1 MKNIINNN
9 CSNNTNTNTNNQINN
24 NKSEVK
30 TMKQL
35 NVNSI
40 NKVINSENNSVIAS
54 TIGFAGIGNDGFLFN
69 TINNIEQISAYLL
82 LCEANNFEA
91 PDNGIEGFAR
101 LSQIYFNTIEYR
113 DFAGIGSVQQLREY
127 DQVESKVEV
136 TLTGWRIATFIDID
150 GTEYQV
156 TPMSDEQ
163 LESVRTYAE
172 TYNEMQ
178 PANIRVS
185 LEDIDAVIEDYRY
198 NRNNF
203 IYDICLASN
212 TKQSICKDAARE
224 FKPGQMITE
233 PRAVVVS
240 FPCCERDHVEYNP
253 NDLGFVFDDGIDYN
267 RVRAYLLVCEL
278 NGFTTPSNGGNGF
291 ARLAQV
297 YYNTVPAKTLD
308 VSSIDLC
315 GCLLNPECYD
325 EAYHFE
331 LNGWDIGSYI
341 DDSGEVLPI
350 KALTDDDFVQIG
362 EYAKQINAMQPEAI
376 RLSDDQIDEYVASK
390 CSYTADE
397 DDDFCLATS
406 SKQSVRKDALREF
419 NPAVMSDEPYA
430 VIVSYPHDGRT
441 ELSYDPND
449 LCFAI
454 DDLISYNRLNA
465 FLLVCKLNGFTAPS
479 NDDGFAR
486 LAQVYY
492 NTTSNK
498 RGCAGIEKCGYYLNP
513 ECFDDAYHFELKGW
527 DIAYYVDASG
537 EVMTVKPLTNEDLDQ
552 IGEYA
557 KQINVMQPEAIRLSN
572 DQIDAYIA
580 NAKLEG

>member
-9 CSNNTNTNTNNQINN
+9 CSDNSNNEINN
-24 NKSEVK
+24 NKNEVK

-178 PANIRVS
+178 PVNIRVS

-198 NRNNF
+198 NRSNF
-203 IYDICLASN
+203 IYNVQLATSN
-212 TKQSICKDAARE
+212 VKQYVRKDAARE

-240 FPCCERDHVEYNP
+240 YPYCDRDHVEYNP
-253 NDLGFVFDDGIDYN
+253 DDLGFVFDDGLDYN
-267 RVRAYLLVCEL
+267 RLNAFLLVCKL
-278 NGFTTPSNGGNGF
+278 NGFNAPSNGDNGF

-308 VSSIDLC
+308 ASSIDRC
-315 GCLLNPECYD
+315 GCLLNPEVYE

-331 LNGWDIGSYI
+331 LNGWDISSYI

-350 KALTDDDFVQIG
+350 KALTVDDFDQIG

-376 RLSDDQIDEYVASK
+376 RL
-390 CSYTADE
+390 
-397 DDDFCLATS
+397 
-406 SKQSVRKDALREF
+406 
-419 NPAVMSDEPYA
+419 N
-430 VIVSYPHDGRT
+430 
-441 ELSYDPND
+441 N
-449 LCFAI
+449 
-454 DDLISYNRLNA
+454 N
-465 FLLVCKLNGFTAPS
+465 
-479 NDDGFAR
+479 
-486 LAQVYY
+486 
-492 NTTSNK
+492 
-498 RGCAGIEKCGYYLNP
+498 
-513 ECFDDAYHFELKGW
+513 
-527 DIAYYVDASG
+527 
-537 EVMTVKPLTNEDLDQ
+537 
-552 IGEYA
+552 
-557 KQINVMQPEAIRLSN
+557 
-572 DQIDAYIA
+572 QIDAYIA

>member
-9 CSNNTNTNTNNQINN
+9 CSNNTNNEINN

-40 NKVINSENNSVIAS
+40 NKIINSENNSVIAS

-198 NRNNF
+198 NRSNF
-203 IYDICLASN
+203 IYNVQLATSN
-212 TKQSICKDAARE
+212 VKQYVRKDAARE

-240 FPCCERDHVEYNP
+240 YPYCDRDHVEYNP
-253 NDLGFVFDDGIDYN
+253 DDLGFVFDDGIDYN
-267 RVRAYLLVCEL
+267 RLNAFLLVCKL
-278 NGFTTPSNGGNGF
+278 NGFSAPNNGDNGF
-291 ARLAQV
+291 ARLAQI

-308 VSSIDLC
+308 ASSIDRC
-315 GCLLNPECYD
+315 GCLLNPEVYD
-325 EAYHFE
+325 ESYHFE
-331 LNGWDIGSYI
+331 LKGWDIKCYI
-341 DDSGEVLPI
+341 ADSGEVLPI
-350 KALTDDDFVQIG
+350 KALTADDFDQIG

-376 RLSDDQIDEYVASK
+376 RL
-390 CSYTADE
+390 
-397 DDDFCLATS
+397 
-406 SKQSVRKDALREF
+406 
-419 NPAVMSDEPYA
+419 N
-430 VIVSYPHDGRT
+430 
-441 ELSYDPND
+441 
-449 LCFAI
+449 
-454 DDLISYNRLNA
+454 
-465 FLLVCKLNGFTAPS
+465 
-479 NDDGFAR
+479 
-486 LAQVYY
+486 
-492 NTTSNK
+492 
-498 RGCAGIEKCGYYLNP
+498 
-513 ECFDDAYHFELKGW
+513 
-527 DIAYYVDASG
+527 
-537 EVMTVKPLTNEDLDQ
+537 
-552 IGEYA
+552 
-557 KQINVMQPEAIRLSN
+557 N

>member
-1 MKNIINNN
+1 MKNINNNN
-9 CSNNTNTNTNNQINN
+9 CSNNSNNEINN

-40 NKVINSENNSVIAS
+40 DKIINSENNSVIAS

-101 LSQIYFNTIEYR
+101 LSQVYFNTIEYR

-156 TPMSDEQ
+156 APMSDEQ

-198 NRNNF
+198 NRSNF
-203 IYDICLASN
+203 IYNVQLVTSN
-212 TKQSICKDAARE
+212 VKQYVRKDAARE

-240 FPCCERDHVEYNP
+240 YPYCERDHVEYNP
-253 NDLGFVFDDGIDYN
+253 GDFGFVFDDGLDYN
-267 RVRAYLLVCEL
+267 RLNAFLLVCKL
-278 NGFTTPSNGGNGF
+278 NGFNAPSNGGNGF

-297 YYNTVPAKTLD
+297 YYNTVPAKTLN

-315 GCLLNPECYD
+315 GCLLNPDCYD

-331 LNGWDIGSYI
+331 LNGWNISSYI
-341 DDSGEVLPI
+341 ADSGEVLPI
-350 KALTDDDFVQIG
+350 KALTADDFDQIG

-376 RLSDDQIDEYVASK
+376 RL
-390 CSYTADE
+390 
-397 DDDFCLATS
+397 
-406 SKQSVRKDALREF
+406 
-419 NPAVMSDEPYA
+419 N
-430 VIVSYPHDGRT
+430 
-441 ELSYDPND
+441 
-449 LCFAI
+449 
-454 DDLISYNRLNA
+454 
-465 FLLVCKLNGFTAPS
+465 
-479 NDDGFAR
+479 
-486 LAQVYY
+486 
-492 NTTSNK
+492 
-498 RGCAGIEKCGYYLNP
+498 
-513 ECFDDAYHFELKGW
+513 
-527 DIAYYVDASG
+527 
-537 EVMTVKPLTNEDLDQ
+537 
-552 IGEYA
+552 
-557 KQINVMQPEAIRLSN
+557 N
-572 DQIDAYIA
+572 DQIDAHIA

>member
-9 CSNNTNTNTNNQINN
+9 CSNNTNNEINN

-40 NKVINSENNSVIAS
+40 NKIINSENNSVIAS

-198 NRNNF
+198 NRSSF
-203 IYDICLASN
+203 IYNVQLATSN
-212 TKQSICKDAARE
+212 VKQYVRKDTLRE

-240 FPCCERDHVEYNP
+240 YPYCDRDHVEYNP
-253 NDLGFVFDDGIDYN
+253 DDLGFVFDDGIDYN
-267 RVRAYLLVCEL
+267 RLNAFLLVCKL
-278 NGFTTPSNGGNGF
+278 NGFSAPNNGDNGF

-308 VSSIDLC
+308 ASSIDRC
-315 GCLLNPECYD
+315 GCLLNPEVY
-325 EAYHFE
+325 EESYHFE
-331 LNGWDIGSYI
+331 LNGWDIKCYI
-341 DDSGEVLPI
+341 ADSGEVLPI
-350 KALTDDDFVQIG
+350 KALTADDFDQIG

-376 RLSDDQIDEYVASK
+376 RL
-390 CSYTADE
+390 
-397 DDDFCLATS
+397 
-406 SKQSVRKDALREF
+406 
-419 NPAVMSDEPYA
+419 N
-430 VIVSYPHDGRT
+430 
-441 ELSYDPND
+441 
-449 LCFAI
+449 
-454 DDLISYNRLNA
+454 
-465 FLLVCKLNGFTAPS
+465 
-479 NDDGFAR
+479 
-486 LAQVYY
+486 
-492 NTTSNK
+492 
-498 RGCAGIEKCGYYLNP
+498 
-513 ECFDDAYHFELKGW
+513 
-527 DIAYYVDASG
+527 
-537 EVMTVKPLTNEDLDQ
+537 
-552 IGEYA
+552 
-557 KQINVMQPEAIRLSN
+557 N
-572 DQIDAYIA
+572 DQIDAYIT

>member
-9 CSNNTNTNTNNQINN
+9 CSNNNNNNNNNEINN

-40 NKVINSENNSVIAS
+40 NKIINSENNSVIAS

-198 NRNNF
+198 NRSNF
-203 IYDICLASN
+203 IYNVQLATSN
-212 TKQSICKDAARE
+212 VKQYVRKDAARE

-240 FPCCERDHVEYNP
+240 FPCNERDHVEYNP
-253 NDLGFVFDDGIDYN
+253 DDLGFVFDDCLDYN
-267 RVRAYLLVCEL
+267 RLNAFLLVCKL
-278 NGFTTPSNGGNGF
+278 NGFNAPNNGGNGF

-315 GCLLNPECYD
+315 GCLLNPDVYE
-325 EAYHFE
+325 ESYHFE
-331 LNGWDIGSYI
+331 LNGWDIKCYTA
-341 DDSGEVLPI
+341 DSGEVLPI
-350 KALTDDDFVQIG
+350 KALTTDDYDQIG

-376 RLSDDQIDEYVASK
+376 RL
-390 CSYTADE
+390 
-397 DDDFCLATS
+397 
-406 SKQSVRKDALREF
+406 
-419 NPAVMSDEPYA
+419 N
-430 VIVSYPHDGRT
+430 
-441 ELSYDPND
+441 
-449 LCFAI
+449 
-454 DDLISYNRLNA
+454 
-465 FLLVCKLNGFTAPS
+465 
-479 NDDGFAR
+479 
-486 LAQVYY
+486 
-492 NTTSNK
+492 
-498 RGCAGIEKCGYYLNP
+498 
-513 ECFDDAYHFELKGW
+513 
-527 DIAYYVDASG
+527 
-537 EVMTVKPLTNEDLDQ
+537 
-552 IGEYA
+552 
-557 KQINVMQPEAIRLSN
+557 N

>member
-9 CSNNTNTNTNNQINN
+9 CSNNSNNQINN

-40 NKVINSENNSVIAS
+40 NKIINSENNSVIAS

-127 DQVESKVEV
+127 DQIESKVEV

-198 NRNNF
+198 NRSNF
-203 IYDICLASN
+203 IYNVQLVTSN
-212 TKQSICKDAARE
+212 VKQYVRKDAARE

-240 FPCCERDHVEYNP
+240 YPYCERDHVEYNP
-253 NDLGFVFDDGIDYN
+253 GDFGFVFDDGLDYN
-267 RVRAYLLVCEL
+267 RLNAFLLVCKL
-278 NGFTTPSNGGNGF
+278 NGFNAPSNGGNGF

-297 YYNTVPAKTLD
+297 YYNTVPAKTLN

-315 GCLLNPECYD
+315 GCLLNPDCYD

-331 LNGWDIGSYI
+331 LNGWDIKCYI
-341 DDSGEVLPI
+341 ADSGEVLPI
-350 KALTDDDFVQIG
+350 KALTAEDFDQIG

-376 RLSDDQIDEYVASK
+376 RL
-390 CSYTADE
+390 
-397 DDDFCLATS
+397 
-406 SKQSVRKDALREF
+406 
-419 NPAVMSDEPYA
+419 N
-430 VIVSYPHDGRT
+430 
-441 ELSYDPND
+441 
-449 LCFAI
+449 
-454 DDLISYNRLNA
+454 
-465 FLLVCKLNGFTAPS
+465 
-479 NDDGFAR
+479 
-486 LAQVYY
+486 
-492 NTTSNK
+492 
-498 RGCAGIEKCGYYLNP
+498 
-513 ECFDDAYHFELKGW
+513 
-527 DIAYYVDASG
+527 
-537 EVMTVKPLTNEDLDQ
+537 
-552 IGEYA
+552 
-557 KQINVMQPEAIRLSN
+557 N

>member
-9 CSNNTNTNTNNQINN
+9 CSNNSNNEINN

-40 NKVINSENNSVIAS
+40 NKIINSENNSVIAS

-163 LESVRTYAE
+163 LESVRAYAE

-198 NRNNF
+198 NRSNF
-203 IYDICLASN
+203 IYNVQLVTSN
-212 TKQSICKDAARE
+212 VKQYVRKDAARE
-224 FKPGQMITE
+224 FKQGQMITE

-240 FPCCERDHVEYNP
+240 YPYCERDHVEYNP
-253 NDLGFVFDDGIDYN
+253 GDFGFVFDDNLDYN
-267 RVRAYLLVCEL
+267 RLNAFLLVCKL
-278 NGFTTPSNGGNGF
+278 NGFNAPSNGGNGF

-297 YYNTVPAKTLD
+297 YYNTVPAKTLN

-315 GCLLNPECYD
+315 GCLLNPDCYD

-331 LNGWDIGSYI
+331 LNGWDIKCYI
-341 DDSGEVLPI
+341 ADSGEVLPI
-350 KALTDDDFVQIG
+350 KALTADDYDQIG

-376 RLSDDQIDEYVASK
+376 RL
-390 CSYTADE
+390 
-397 DDDFCLATS
+397 
-406 SKQSVRKDALREF
+406 
-419 NPAVMSDEPYA
+419 N
-430 VIVSYPHDGRT
+430 
-441 ELSYDPND
+441 
-449 LCFAI
+449 
-454 DDLISYNRLNA
+454 
-465 FLLVCKLNGFTAPS
+465 
-479 NDDGFAR
+479 
-486 LAQVYY
+486 
-492 NTTSNK
+492 
-498 RGCAGIEKCGYYLNP
+498 
-513 ECFDDAYHFELKGW
+513 
-527 DIAYYVDASG
+527 
-537 EVMTVKPLTNEDLDQ
+537 
-552 IGEYA
+552 
-557 KQINVMQPEAIRLSN
+557 N

>member
-9 CSNNTNTNTNNQINN
+9 CSNNTNNEINN

-35 NVNSI
+35 NANSI
-40 NKVINSENNSVIAS
+40 NKIINSENNSVIAS

-69 TINNIEQISAYLL
+69 TINNVEQISAYLL

-101 LSQIYFNTIEYR
+101 LSQVYFNTIEYR

-163 LESVRTYAE
+163 LESVRAYAE

-198 NRNNF
+198 NRSNF
-203 IYDICLASN
+203 IYNVQLVTSN
-212 TKQSICKDAARE
+212 VKQYVRKDAARE

-240 FPCCERDHVEYNP
+240 YPYCERDHVEYNP
-253 NDLGFVFDDGIDYN
+253 GDFGFVFDDGLDYN
-267 RVRAYLLVCEL
+267 RLNAFLLVCKL
-278 NGFTTPSNGGNGF
+278 NGFNAPSNGGNGF

-297 YYNTVPAKTLD
+297 YYNTVPAKTLN

-315 GCLLNPECYD
+315 GCLLNPDVYE

-331 LNGWDIGSYI
+331 LNGWDIKCYI
-341 DDSGEVLPI
+341 ADSGEVLPI
-350 KALTDDDFVQIG
+350 KALTADDFDQIG

-376 RLSDDQIDEYVASK
+376 RL
-390 CSYTADE
+390 
-397 DDDFCLATS
+397 
-406 SKQSVRKDALREF
+406 
-419 NPAVMSDEPYA
+419 N
-430 VIVSYPHDGRT
+430 
-441 ELSYDPND
+441 
-449 LCFAI
+449 
-454 DDLISYNRLNA
+454 
-465 FLLVCKLNGFTAPS
+465 
-479 NDDGFAR
+479 
-486 LAQVYY
+486 
-492 NTTSNK
+492 
-498 RGCAGIEKCGYYLNP
+498 
-513 ECFDDAYHFELKGW
+513 
-527 DIAYYVDASG
+527 
-537 EVMTVKPLTNEDLDQ
+537 
-552 IGEYA
+552 
-557 KQINVMQPEAIRLSN
+557 N